1 MKAPPF
7 AYVRAR
13 STTELFDVLDTHG
26 ADAVILAGGQ
36 SLVASLNLRL
46 SEPRVLVDIT
56 HLPGLSGITVADGIV
71 TVGALTRH
79 VEIAASDT
87 ICTHV
92 PLLAQAVQH
101 VAHPAIRNRGTIGG
115 SLALNDPA
123 AEYPAVT
130 VALAAT
136 MVIQG
141 RTGVRRVPAA
151 QFFQGIYATAL
162 AHGEVLAAVE
172 FPAQALGERS
182 VFLELARRH
191 GDYAMVGLAAHAT
204 IQDGRASGLR
214 LVFMA
219 VGAGPFEARGAAA
232 MACRGKLLEQTAP
245 AQAALADE
253 LQPSGDL
260 NASPDTRL
268 HLARVLL
275 GRALAKMAAG
285 TATQMAA

>member
-13 STTELFDVLDTHG
+13 SATELFDVLDTHG
-26 ADAVILAGGQ
+26 AEAVILAGGQ

-56 HLPGLSGITVADGIV
+56 HLPDLSGITVAGGIV

-79 VEIAASDT
+79 AEIAVSDV
-87 ICTHV
+87 IRTHV

-136 MVIQG
+136 MVVHG
-141 RTGVRRVPAA
+141 RTGMRRVPAA

-162 AHGEVLAAVE
+162 APGELLASVE
-172 FPAQALGERS
+172 FPAQALGQRS

-191 GDYAMVGLAAHAT
+191 GDYAMVGLAAHGT
-204 IQDGRASGLR
+204 MQDGRASLLR

-219 VGAGPFEARGAAA
+219 VGGGPFEARGTAAV
-232 MACRGKLLEQTAP
+232 ACRGLLLEQIAP

-260 NASPDTRL
+260 NASPATRL

-275 GRALAKMAAG
+275 GRALAKMAAS
-285 TATQMAA
+285 MAAEMAA